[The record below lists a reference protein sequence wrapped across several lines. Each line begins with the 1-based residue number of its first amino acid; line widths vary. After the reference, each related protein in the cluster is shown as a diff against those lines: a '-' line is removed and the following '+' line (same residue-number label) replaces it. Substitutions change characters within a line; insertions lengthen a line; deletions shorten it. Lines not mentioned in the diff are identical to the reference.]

1 MNIQQKEYQKLIDL
15 YTKTLEEKNKRI
27 SEYTDN
33 QLVLLDTIND
43 ILKASTKSSL
53 YPTIDSIVNKAFA
66 KLKIDTK

>member
-1 MNIQQKEYQKLIDL
+1 MNIQQKEYQNLIDL

-53 YPTIDSIVNKAFA
+53 YPTIDSIVNKAFT
-66 KLKIDTK
+66 KLKI

>member
-1 MNIQQKEYQKLIDL
+1 MSQQKEYQNLINL

-43 ILKASTKSSL
+43 ILKASAKSSL
-53 YPTIDSIVNKAFA
+53 YPEIDSIVNKAFT

>member
-1 MNIQQKEYQKLIDL
+1 MNNQQKEYQNLIDL

-43 ILKASTKSSL
+43 ILKASSKSSL
-53 YPTIDSIVNKAFA
+53 YPTIDSIVSKAFT